1 MKKDKKQEKKEGNKD
16 DKKDDKK
23 DGDDK
28 KVSLKGVPEDPKAKK
43 AK

>member
-1 MKKDKKQEKKEGNKD
+1 VKKDKKQEKKEGN
-16 DKKDDKK
+16 KDDKK

-28 KVSLKGVPEDPKAKK
+28 KVSLKGVPEDQKAKK